1 MNHIV
6 LFKQKVVFLFVW
18 YFGLKPGSA
27 ASALGVPL
35 GKHECD
41 VFAIWNGL

>member
-18 YFGLKPGSA
+18 YFGLKPGSGP
-27 ASALGVPL
+27 ALSVSL
-35 GKHECD
+35 GKHESD